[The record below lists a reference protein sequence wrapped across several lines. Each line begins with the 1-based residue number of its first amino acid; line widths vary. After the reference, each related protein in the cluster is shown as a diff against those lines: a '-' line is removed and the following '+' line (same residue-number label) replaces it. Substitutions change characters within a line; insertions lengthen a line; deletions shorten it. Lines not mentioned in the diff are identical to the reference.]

1 MDQAPVEEA
10 GDRAVAESRPRSH
23 RKGARSGRE
32 DGRVECE
39 KDKMR
44 NSEKTTS
51 ALEVPQ
57 GAAAHRAGTPDGVT
71 ARHGTRS
78 F

>member
-1 MDQAPVEEA
+1 M
-10 GDRAVAESRPRSH
+10 
-23 RKGARSGRE
+23 RK
-32 DGRVECE
+32 
-39 KDKMR
+39 
-44 NSEKTTS
+44 SEKTSS

-57 GAAAHRAGTPDGVT
+57 GAAAHLVGTPDDVT